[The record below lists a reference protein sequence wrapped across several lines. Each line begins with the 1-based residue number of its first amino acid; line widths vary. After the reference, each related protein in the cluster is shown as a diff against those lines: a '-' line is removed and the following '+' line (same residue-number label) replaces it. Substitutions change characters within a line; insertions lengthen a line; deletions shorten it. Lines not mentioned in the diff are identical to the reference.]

1 MLFLVKRSE
10 IERSQWD
17 SKRDK
22 IVSKISAKLFINGD
36 VRQRKSH
43 AAFWLFYC
51 YLRCRASSVKKRHY
65 YRKSGFISTIFVTT
79 VEQQSVKDQTTADIE
94 KCLPFSFCSFS
105 LSLLILT
112 GWMPFEGSA
121 GLEKRLFNESFFP
134 LFLRYRNLRSWFL
147 SSKITKLNMS
157 QKMSELNSWKIRQ
170 NSSLQFWMETKPKIR
185 QMKWEKNVTWWF
197 DEKISDFHKCFYFD
211 LLSNSVLEYFQ
222 RYQISLYS
230 FTKH

>member
-1 MLFLVKRSE
+1 MLLLAKRSE
-10 IERSQWD
+10 TERSQWD

-22 IVSKISAKLFINGD
+22 IVSKISAKLFIYRD
-36 VRQRKSH
+36 VRRKSH

-112 GWMPFEGSA
+112 GWRPFEGSA
-121 GLEKRLFNESFFP
+121 GLGKGCLTNHFFFSFFA
-134 LFLRYRNLRSWFL
+134 
-147 SSKITKLNMS
+147 
-157 QKMSELNSWKIRQ
+157 
-170 NSSLQFWMETKPKIR
+170 
-185 QMKWEKNVTWWF
+185 
-197 DEKISDFHKCFYFD
+197 IS
-211 LLSNSVLEYFQ
+211 
-222 RYQISLYS
+222 
-230 FTKH
+230 